1 MYGLRG
7 IESLQVILT
16 SRCNLRCRYCYQ
28 NSKKRGRMPWKT
40 LRAALDLILDS
51 TPREVG
57 ITFTG
62 GEPLLEFPAIRRA
75 VRYAER
81 TRPPGKM
88 VTYSIS
94 TNGTLLTDEAIAF
107 LEEYRV
113 KTQFSFDGAAAAQNL
128 RGPGTFSALDRTLD
142 RLRAR
147 HPEFYES
154 HLRIALTASPLNV
167 PYLADS
173 VGYFLRKK
181 VDAISIMPSFAS
193 DAVWAIDR
201 IDDLDSQF
209 KRILAISLA
218 HARRTGKMPVDILRN
233 VDDRPPRPVARPP
246 MCGIARGTGIIVD
259 VDGEVYGCNL
269 LVGSYQEFGSDSMR
283 DRLNE
288 LRMGRVDAPALGR
301 RFASFPSAVKR
312 ERIFNRKDKKYSAYG
327 ACRDCRWFDRC
338 FMCPAC
344 IARVP
349 GSSDPDRVSDFYC
362 AFNQVAL
369 KYRSRAPLE
378 PALPEHLTI
387 PPRLAEALLQH
398 RRTRAARRSP
408 RREGNGAR
416 V

>member
-1 MYGLRG
+1 
-7 IESLQVILT
+7 
-16 SRCNLRCRYCYQ
+16 
-28 NSKKRGRMPWKT
+28 MPWKT

-75 VRYAER
+75 VRYVER
-81 TRPPGKM
+81 SLAPGKT

-94 TNGTLLTDEAIAF
+94 TNGTFLTDEAIAF

-113 KTQFSFDGAAAAQNL
+113 KTQLSFDGAAAAQNL

-147 HPEFYES
+147 HPEFHES
-154 HLRIALTASPLNV
+154 HLRVALTASPLNV
-167 PYLADS
+167 PFLADS

-181 VDAISIMPSFAS
+181 VEAISIMPSFAS
-193 DAVWAIDR
+193 DSVWDIER
-201 IDDLDSQF
+201 IDELDSQF
-209 KRILAISLA
+209 ARILAISLA

-233 VDDRPPRPVARPP
+233 VEDRPLRPVKRPP
-246 MCGIARGTGIIVD
+246 MCGIARGTGIVVD

-288 LRMGRVDAPALGR
+288 LKMGRVDDPALGR
-301 RFASFPSAVKR
+301 RFASFPSAVRR

-344 IARVP
+344 ITRVP

-378 PALPEHLTI
+378 PALPEHLPI
-387 PPRLAEALLQH
+387 PPRLAEALFQH

>member
-1 MYGLRG
+1 
-7 IESLQVILT
+7 
-16 SRCNLRCRYCYQ
+16 
-28 NSKKRGRMPWKT
+28 MPWKT
-40 LRAALDLILDS
+40 LRAALDLILHS
-51 TPREVG
+51 TPHEVG
-57 ITFTG
+57 VTFTG

-75 VRYAER
+75 VRYVER
-81 TRPPGKM
+81 TRPPGKI

-94 TNGTLLTDEAIAF
+94 TNGTLLTDEIIAF
-107 LEEYRV
+107 LEKYRV
-113 KTQFSFDGAAAAQNL
+113 KTQLSFDGSAGAQEL

-142 RLRAR
+142 RLRTGD
-147 HPEFYES
+147 PEFYES

-173 VGYFLRKK
+173 VGYFLHKK
-181 VDAISIMPSFAS
+181 VEAISIMPSFAS
-193 DAVWAIDR
+193 DSAWDIER
-201 IDDLDSQF
+201 IDELDSQF
-209 KRILAISLA
+209 ARILSISLA

-246 MCGIARGTGIIVD
+246 MCGIARGTGIVVD

-288 LRMGRVDAPALGR
+288 LRMGRVDDPALGR
-301 RFASFPSAVKR
+301 RLASFPSAVKR
-312 ERIFNRKDKKYSAYG
+312 ERIFNRKDRKYSAYG
-327 ACRDCRWFDRC
+327 TCRECRWFDRC

-362 AFNQVAL
+362 AFNQIAL

-378 PALPEHLTI
+378 PALPERLPI
-387 PPRLAEALLQH
+387 PPRLAEALLRYRGTVAAH
-398 RRTRAARRSP
+398 RSPAP
-408 RREGNGAR
+408 RRE
-416 V
+416 